1 MKQTTPDPATSAH
14 GAGVADVGVEP
25 MSQQMLVRIQTV
37 QQGRRMKPSPMMQP
51 QMAVHVMAAHE
62 GVVTAEAARSKR
74 TEQTRIQPLMQPKAP
89 VPILKQMTMM
99 VVEIAAAAVAFAVPA
114 RLLHRS

>member
-1 MKQTTPDPATSAH
+1 MRQTTPDPGTSAPV
-14 GAGVADVGVEP
+14 AGVADVGVEP
-25 MSQQMLVRIQTV
+25 MSQRMLVRIQKV

-62 GVVTAEAARSKR
+62 EAVTAEAARSKR
-74 TEQTRIQPLMQPKAP
+74 TEQMRIQPLMQPKAP
-89 VPILKQMTMM
+89 GPILKQMTMM
-99 VVEIAAAAVAFAVPA
+99 VVETAAAAVAFAVPA